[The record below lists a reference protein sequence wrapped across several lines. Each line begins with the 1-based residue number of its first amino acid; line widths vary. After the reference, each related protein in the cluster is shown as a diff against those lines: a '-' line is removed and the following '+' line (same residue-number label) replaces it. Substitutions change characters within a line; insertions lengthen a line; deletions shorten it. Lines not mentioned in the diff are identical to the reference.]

1 MPDFFPSFVFCR
13 LRGGYGRGGLLH
25 LSTCRILQRQGYFF
39 SLSILQPQSSVR
51 TSYINFR
58 LFPSDRNR
66 DAGGWKIQKRNTFI
80 ACYPA
85 AASLSPFF
93 GTGANTPA
101 VEAGNQYLHF
111 LLLLTFCPLW
121 RQSSSS
127 SKDPLYEIGS
137 EKRDFLV
144 WQKKGGVGTRRKGR
158 GYTVSSTPDGPPSV
172 DRRRRGRKG
181 EEALNPR
188 YYVRTEDCCCRQRKP
203 TLLRRIMCVCVGSV
217 RQGASL
223 RTFVARWAREGRW
236 NGGIAHTFGSSLY
249 REDGNKTVVGRTAAA
264 LVAPPCRVRLELET
278 IGGIRQLIKVEFSQY
293 MS

>member
-1 MPDFFPSFVFCR
+1 MAEK
-13 LRGGYGRGGLLH
+13 GRSWH
-25 LSTCRILQRQGYFF
+25 Y
-39 SLSILQPQSSVR
+39 
-51 TSYINFR
+51 
-58 LFPSDRNR
+58 
-66 DAGGWKIQKRNTFI
+66 
-80 ACYPA
+80 
-85 AASLSPFF
+85 
-93 GTGANTPA
+93 
-101 VEAGNQYLHF
+101 
-111 LLLLTFCPLW
+111 
-121 RQSSSS
+121 
-127 SKDPLYEIGS
+127 
-137 EKRDFLV
+137 
-144 WQKKGGVGTRRKGR
+144 RRKGR

-293 MS
+293 MF